1 MREITQYNAES
12 LRNLAAQEQ
21 QAGRKDSLNRM
32 RNALRAVSAENK
44 LASVDRS
51 EVSSAG
57 QQGRFSFSFKEEV
70 TASFE
75 GSYSFNSGPPA
86 TFESNFSFSCS
97 VKESLEVEFGQGME
111 VGADKISGEDFEY
124 NREGLL
130 TLLEQLIDK
139 LSAEDRPQID
149 LGGQIDGRAM
159 DLLQQLG
166 LIDEEGKA
174 TPALQMLS
182 DYAGLNRFHSGEQV
196 NVEAGFRYSARMNS
210 TQLGW
215 QGWNQRQ
222 GGNLGGFGQGGTTV
236 TENSGNSA
244 RGTSNVSSGV
254 GGANTVTGSNIGGS
268 VNIDDRDVININITT
283 NDKVNSH
290 DK

>member
-1 MREITQYNAES
+1 MDMREITQYSPDA
-12 LRNLAAQEQ
+12 LRNLVAQEQ

-51 EVSSAG
+51 EVSTAARG
-57 QQGRFSFSFKEEV
+57 GRFSFSFKEEV
-70 TASFE
+70 SASWE

-86 TFESNFSFSCS
+86 TFESNFSFSFS
-97 VKESLEVEFGQGME
+97 VKQSLEVEFAEGLDVSSE
-111 VGADKISGEDFEY
+111 KISGEDFEF
-124 NREGLL
+124 NREGIL
-130 TLLEQLIDK
+130 TLLERLIDK
-139 LSAEDRPQID
+139 LSAEDRPQLD
-149 LGGQIDGRAM
+149 LGGEIDGRAM

-182 DYAGLNRFHSGEQV
+182 DYAGLNRFESGKQV
-196 NVEAGFRYSARMNS
+196 NVSAGFTYSARMNS
-210 TQLGW
+210 TQLNW

-222 GGNLGGFGQGGTTV
+222 GASLGGISSGSGSTTAV
-236 TENSGNSA
+236 NSGETA
-244 RGTSNVSSGV
+244 GGTSNVTSGV
-254 GGANTVTGSNIGGS
+254 GGANTVTGNNVGGD

-283 NDKVNSH
+283 GD
-290 DK
+290 